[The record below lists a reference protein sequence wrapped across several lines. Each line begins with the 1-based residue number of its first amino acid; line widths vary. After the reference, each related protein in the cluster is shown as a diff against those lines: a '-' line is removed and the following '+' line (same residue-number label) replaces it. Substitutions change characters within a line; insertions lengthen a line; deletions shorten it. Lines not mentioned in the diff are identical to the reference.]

1 MAVPR
6 PAPRVRATR
15 QGAAIDDVLA
25 ANHGF
30 RSAHEIYDEL
40 RRRGDRVGMTTVYR
54 QLKLLADSG
63 VLDVVNRPDGE
74 AGYRLC
80 GPSSAEAG
88 GHHHHLVCQICG
100 YTVEV
105 EGPEVE
111 RWADQVAVKAGFTNV
126 THTLEIFGDC
136 GRHTRARRRNAT

>member
-1 MAVPR
+1 VVKR
-6 PAPRVRATR
+6 PAARLRATR
-15 QGAAIDDVLA
+15 QGAAIDEVLS

-30 RSAHEIYDEL
+30 RSAHEVYDEL
-40 RRRGDRVGMTTVYR
+40 RRRGERVGMTTVYR

-80 GPSSAEAG
+80 GPTAAEAN
-88 GHHHHLVCQICG
+88 GHHHHLVCQVCG

-111 RWADQVAVKAGFTNV
+111 QWADRVASDAGFTNV

-136 GRHTRARRRNAT
+136 QRHSPRSRRRKSS

>member
-1 MAVPR
+1 
-6 PAPRVRATR
+6 
-15 QGAAIDDVLA
+15 
-25 ANHGF
+25 
-30 RSAHEIYDEL
+30 
-40 RRRGDRVGMTTVYR
+40 MTTVYR

-80 GPSSAEAG
+80 GPTAAEAN
-88 GHHHHLVCQICG
+88 GHHHHLVCQVCG

-111 RWADQVAVKAGFTNV
+111 QWADRVASDAGFTNV

-136 GRHTRARRRNAT
+136 QRHSPRSRRRKSS